1 MAEKDITEKLLE
13 DYPDVFADI
22 VNVLIYN
29 GEDIVKADD
38 LEMAGTLSQYKA
50 ANTIHSQDRD
60 VAKYWTKGQVRI
72 CFLGLENQSVRDPD
86 IALRVIGYDGAAYR
100 DELKHGDAR
109 YPVVTLVLYF
119 GTDHRWG
126 QKSRSLYSVIGV
138 PDKDK
143 ELGRFIHD
151 YKANIFEIAWLDD
164 ETVAKFKSD
173 FRIVA
178 DYFVQMRKNHNY
190 VPSAEDMQHVE
201 EVLNLLAAVS
211 GDRRFEITQNEVEER
226 KVTKMEDWL
235 TRALDKAT
243 EKGIE
248 KGIEDGIKKGR
259 KTGIEGGMAEKL
271 VKCVDSLMKNEGF
284 SKERACSVLDSS
296 VEEYEAAKR
305 LLAEMTVPV

>member
-29 GEDIVKADD
+29 GKDTVKAND
-38 LEMAGTLSQYKA
+38 LERSGTLSQYKA
-50 ANTIHSQDRD
+50 ANTIHGQEWD

-72 CFLGLENQSVRDPD
+72 SLLGLENQSSRDPD

-100 DELKHGDAR
+100 DELTQGDAR

-126 QKSRSLYSVIGV
+126 QKSRSLYNVVGA
-138 PDKDK
+138 PDS
-143 ELGRFIHD
+143 ELGQYVHD

-178 DYFVQMRKNHNY
+178 DYFVQMRKNREY
-190 VPSAEDMQHVE
+190 IPSAQEIKHVDD
-201 EVLNLLAAVS
+201 VLNLLAAVS
-211 GDRRFEITQNEVEER
+211 GDQRFQITQNEPEER
-226 KVTKMEDWL
+226 RITKMEDWL
-235 TRALDKAT
+235 TKALDKAT
-243 EKGIE
+243 EKGMKDGLE
-248 KGIEDGIKKGR
+248 KGMKDGLEKGM
-259 KTGIEGGMAEKL
+259 KAGLEKF
-271 VKCVDSLMKNEGF
+271 VKCVDSLMKNEGYT
-284 SKERACSVLDSS
+284 KEHACSVLDST
-296 VEEYEAAKR
+296 VDEYEKAKQ
-305 LLAEMTVPV
+305 LLAEAAVMV